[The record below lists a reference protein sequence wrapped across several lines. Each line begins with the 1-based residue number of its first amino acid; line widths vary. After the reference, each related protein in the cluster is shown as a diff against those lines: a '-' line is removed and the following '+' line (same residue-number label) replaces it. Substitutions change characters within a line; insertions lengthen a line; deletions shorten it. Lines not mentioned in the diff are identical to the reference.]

1 MRTSS
6 LLRLAGALAA
16 VTATPARADGIP
28 LIERPGSVTE
38 ATVVVD
44 ATPQQIY
51 DLVTDYANW
60 RNVLTDIESVSLEA
74 GGRHHAQ
81 VRFRSRA
88 LEHEVTVQFDNVP
101 GRQIRFRGIK
111 GPPGGRASGEFLLE
125 PIDAHHTKVTARL
138 YMDVVGVP
146 SIFIRSSTIR
156 AMRDDKLRSDMTDVV
171 RYFASRPSA

>member
-6 LLRLAGALAA
+6 LLRLAGAFAA
-16 VTATPARADGIP
+16 VTATTARADGIAMT
-28 LIERPGSVTE
+28 ERPGQITE
-38 ATVVVD
+38 ATAIVD
-44 ATPQQIY
+44 ATPEQIY

-60 RNVLTDIESVSLEA
+60 RSVLSDIQSVQLVA

-101 GRQIRFRGIK
+101 GRQIRFQGIK

-125 PIDAHHTKVTARL
+125 PIDAHRTKVTAKL
-138 YMDVVGVP
+138 YMDVVGLP
-146 SIFIRSSTIR
+146 SVFVSGSKIR
-156 AMRDDKLRSDMTDVV
+156 AMREQKLRTDMTDVT
-171 RYFASRPSA
+171 RNFAPRPQA